1 MENRYEDAIKY
12 AVVYSMIMDMF
23 KEGVFDRIMA
33 EKINKKCAE
42 LLGCRE
48 IGIE

>member
-1 MENRYEDAIKY
+1 MDNKYKDEIKY
-12 AVVYSMIMDMF
+12 AVVYSMIIDLF
-23 KEGVFDRIMA
+23 EEGVFDRIMA

>member
-1 MENRYEDAIKY
+1 MDNKYKDEIKY
-12 AVVYSMIMDMF
+12 AVVYSMITDLF
-23 KEGVFDRIMA
+23 EEGVFDRTMA

-48 IGIE
+48 MEIE